1 MQHATLDLRAR
12 LTELVTTAQGCG
24 PIASAATEYIHE
36 LARQAEERRDW
47 RAAQLCRL
55 ALVHAEN

>member
-12 LTELVTTAQGCG
+12 LTELVTTAQDGSQ
-24 PIASAATEYIHE
+24 PNAVEYIHE
-36 LARQAEERRDW
+36 LARQADERRDW